1 MAFGVSFGIAG
12 LALSNMVIHKKILSV
27 SSIYLLFWSFAV
39 CCDGINFI
47 QADYVEPRTY
57 LIIFIGCLGFWLG
70 NILLFSKKLFMKK
83 GVRFFSSEIP
93 NYTIL
98 MVLAVVYLMGGLWFL
113 SKTIR
118 FIYMGYPFSQLRGIF
133 QGYVR
138 NVTYRETDLDN
149 FLINYVEMPLHVI
162 LPLLAIADVAKKEN
176 HKLFYFITILGEILY
191 FVFTQSRFGLVYIMV
206 AGIFVYV
213 RYQHNLPVKVVK
225 MIRRLISLLF
235 IMVVLTTVHR
245 FIKNPSMTLYQ
256 TWWAYLCGGIHLL
269 DGGIKMVDDK
279 NFLSYGANYIY
290 GFLFYLESIL
300 KIGGIDYSEIYL
312 KLTEWHVM
320 KEWLM
325 VNIGNKI
332 TYCAFYTAFFDFY
345 LDFKEAGVL
354 LGGILLGRL
363 CKKTLNSQMNDNATI
378 REIVI
383 GLLSLIILVM
393 SIVRWQFTYS
403 PFCMSYFYLFLV
415 FFNNKHKIKLC
426 KNRFVKES

>member
-70 NILLFSKKLFMKK
+70 NILLFNKKLFMKK
-83 GVRFFSSEIP
+83 RISLIISEKP

-98 MVLAVVYLMGGLWFL
+98 MVLSVVYLIVGLWFL
-113 SKTIR
+113 FKTIK
-118 FIYMGYPFSQLRGIF
+118 FIYMGYLFSQLRGIF

-138 NVTYRETDLDN
+138 NVTYRETELEN

-162 LPLLAIADVAKKEN
+162 LPLLVIADIAKKEN

-191 FVFTQSRFGLVYIMV
+191 FVFTQSRFGLVYILV
-206 AGIFVYV
+206 AGIFIYV
-213 RYQHNLPVKVVK
+213 RYQHNLPVKIVK

-235 IMVVLTTVHR
+235 IMIILVTVHR

-256 TWWAYLCGGIHLL
+256 TWWVYLCGGIHLL
-269 DGGIKMVDDK
+269 DGGIKMVDSK
-279 NFLSYGANYIY
+279 NFLSYGINFLY
-290 GFLFYLESIL
+290 GFLFYLENIL
-300 KIGGIDYSEIYL
+300 KLGGVDYNEIYFG
-312 KLTEWHVM
+312 LTEWHAM
-320 KEWLM
+320 KERLM
-325 VNIGNKI
+325 VNIGNNI

-345 LDFKEAGVL
+345 LDFKEVGVLFGGML
-354 LGGILLGRL
+354 LGGLS
-363 CKKTLNSQMNDNATI
+363 KKTLNSRMNDNANI
-378 REIVI
+378 REIVV

-393 SIVRWQFTYS
+393 SIVRWQYTYA
-403 PFCMSYFYLFLV
+403 PFCMSYFFLFLV
-415 FFNNKHKIKLC
+415 FFNNKYKVKLS
-426 KNRFVKES
+426 KKRFVKEI